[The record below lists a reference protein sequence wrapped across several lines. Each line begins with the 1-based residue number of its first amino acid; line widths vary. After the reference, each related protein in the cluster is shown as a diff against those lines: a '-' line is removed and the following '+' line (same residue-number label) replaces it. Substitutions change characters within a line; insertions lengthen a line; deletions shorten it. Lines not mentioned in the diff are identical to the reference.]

1 MSTNLVP
8 IQITLQAA
16 NAADA
21 KQLVQD
27 LAGTMS
33 GMPDARI
40 PAETSVSAAGQAP
53 VTATVEAP
61 YQPPTQPVPTQAPYQ
76 PQPTQQPVPTA
87 APPAQVYTPP
97 APAPTQVPTSAP
109 TYDLTQLGVA
119 AQPIVDA
126 GRSHEIVAWLQQHG
140 AQALTML
147 NPNLYGEFAT
157 FLRSLGAKI

>member
-1 MSTNLVP
+1 MNLVP

-16 NAADA
+16 SAADA

-40 PAETSVSAAGQAP
+40 PASTEVSTVAP
-53 VTATVEAP
+53 AV
-61 YQPPTQPVPTQAPYQ
+61 QPVPQ
-76 PQPTQQPVPTA
+76 PQQQYAPPAAPPAYTQPPQQSYGAPAVPVAQPAPPTQQPA
-87 APPAQVYTPP
+87 GA
-97 APAPTQVPTSAP
+97 VPTSAP

-119 AQPIVDA
+119 AQPLMDA
-126 GRSHEIVAWLQQHG
+126 GRQNEIIAWLNQRG
-140 AQALTML
+140 VQALTQL
-147 NPNLYGEFAT
+147 DPSQYGEFAT